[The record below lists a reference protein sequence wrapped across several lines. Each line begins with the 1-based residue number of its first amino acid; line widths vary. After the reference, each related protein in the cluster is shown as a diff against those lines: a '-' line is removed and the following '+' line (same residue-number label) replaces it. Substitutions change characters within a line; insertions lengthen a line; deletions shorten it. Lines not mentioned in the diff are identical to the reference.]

1 MKHASEVV
9 STFRVKN
16 IKMLKNVRNFIL
28 EDMWNFCGGY
38 EEFSEVKN
46 LPDSREFT
54 QEFLKA

>member
-1 MKHASEVV
+1 MWE
-9 STFRVKN
+9 
-16 IKMLKNVRNFIL
+16 NFFL